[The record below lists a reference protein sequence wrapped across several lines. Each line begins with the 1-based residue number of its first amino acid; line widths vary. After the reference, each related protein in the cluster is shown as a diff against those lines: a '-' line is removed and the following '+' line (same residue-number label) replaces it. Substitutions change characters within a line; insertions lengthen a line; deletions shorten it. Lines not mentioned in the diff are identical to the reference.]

1 MTVLRKEPEPQLQQ
15 VSATALAELMSL
27 CTARAPCPNDKLIR
41 NICAMAWSDPAE
53 TPSAAAAAAAAAA
66 GDAQQLE
73 RLQSHKAA
81 GGRGGGGAAA
91 AAAALVGDAAAV
103 AGPGA
108 TDSPE
113 AVAAR
118 TSRLGAEAALKVG
131 RERGAWRT
139 AE

>member
-1 MTVLRKEPEPQLQQ
+1 MTALRKEPEPQLQQ

-81 GGRGGGGAAA
+81 GGRGGGGGAT
-91 AAAALVGDAAAV
+91 AAALVGDAAAV

>member
-1 MTVLRKEPEPQLQQ
+1 MTALRKEPEPQLQQ

-53 TPSAAAAAAAAAA
+53 TPSAAAAAAMA
-66 GDAQQLE
+66 GDAQHLE

-81 GGRGGGGAAA
+81 GGRGGGAAAA